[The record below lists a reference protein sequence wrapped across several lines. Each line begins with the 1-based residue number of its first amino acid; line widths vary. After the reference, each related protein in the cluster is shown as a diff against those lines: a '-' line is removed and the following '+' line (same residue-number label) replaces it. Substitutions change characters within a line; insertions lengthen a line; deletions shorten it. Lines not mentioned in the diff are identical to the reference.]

1 MKHLKKVQLFRVG
14 FDEKVSLEEK
24 FFLQALVCNERPGI
38 KNGNPRGCHTNSY
51 KTRSYKT
58 KSCKE

>member
-38 KNGNPRGCHTNSY
+38 KKWQPKGLPY
-51 KTRSYKT
+51 KFVQNWVVQN
-58 KSCKE
+58 

>member
-24 FFLQALVCNERPGI
+24 FFFWPWFAM
-38 KNGNPRGCHTNSY
+38 
-51 KTRSYKT
+51 KTGDK
-58 KSCKE
+58 KWQPKGLPCKFVQN

>member
-24 FFLQALVCNERPGI
+24 FLLTLVCNEKPGI
-38 KNGNPRGCHTNSY
+38 KNGNPRGCHTRSY
-51 KTRSYKT
+51 KTDSYKT

>member
-24 FFLQALVCNERPGI
+24 FFAGLGMQ
-38 KNGNPRGCHTNSY
+38 
-51 KTRSYKT
+51 
-58 KSCKE
+58 